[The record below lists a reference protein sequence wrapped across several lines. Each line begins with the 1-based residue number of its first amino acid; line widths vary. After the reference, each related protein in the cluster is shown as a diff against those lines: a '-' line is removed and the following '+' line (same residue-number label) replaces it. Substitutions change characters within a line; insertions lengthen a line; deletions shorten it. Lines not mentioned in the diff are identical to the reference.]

1 MTRLVVATSKVPQ
14 GPFVIVNDRANLEVS
29 GAGDFTIMIDP
40 QSSNATAYIA
50 YDAWGNNHA
59 LVIEELTPDY
69 HDALGA
75 LASTGPISPVN
86 NEAPLLFERK
96 GYCEKV
102 KKQKYYVGE

>member
-75 LASTGPISPVN
+75 LASTGSISPVN

-96 GYCEKV
+96 GNCRKI
-102 KKQKYYVGE
+102 